1 MFPLSLSHRA
11 FEWIALLRLIFFREL
26 RENMSLSNK
35 KNKLLDESE
44 IKEKIHFIENNFLN
58 FDSTYEVITQD
69 ELNAKVRRYG
79 ELELSENTEKKISMS
94 LSTGIMLL

>member
-1 MFPLSLSHRA
+1 
-11 FEWIALLRLIFFREL
+11 
-26 RENMSLSNK
+26 MSLSNK

>member
-1 MFPLSLSHRA
+1 
-11 FEWIALLRLIFFREL
+11 
-26 RENMSLSNK
+26 MSLSNK

-79 ELELSENTEKKISMS
+79 ELELSENTEKKDIDEFIYWNYVALEQSNVKQKDDILQNLKMHWMFS
-94 LSTGIMLL
+94 VPVI

>member
-58 FDSTYEVITQD
+58 FDSKSGNILMSVFADNIPGTFSKTKK
-69 ELNAKVRRYG
+69 LG
-79 ELELSENTEKKISMS
+79 ENSSKKFK
-94 LSTGIMLL
+94 